1 VILLIRHTDNSSS
14 DSFNIIDRISNP
26 VLTGKWFLLKL
37 KDTVM
42 MRGALLYMAVSRGWA
57 AEHETQ
63 VEQNCNDHEQMHIW
77 IYSEAWT
84 LAGIGTGWLG

>member
-1 VILLIRHTDNSSS
+1 
-14 DSFNIIDRISNP
+14 
-26 VLTGKWFLLKL
+26 
-37 KDTVM
+37 M